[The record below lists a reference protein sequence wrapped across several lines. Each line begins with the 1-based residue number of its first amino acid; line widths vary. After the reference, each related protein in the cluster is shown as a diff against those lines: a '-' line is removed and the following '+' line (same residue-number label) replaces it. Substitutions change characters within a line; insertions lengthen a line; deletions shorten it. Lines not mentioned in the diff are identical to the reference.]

1 MAQRIIVSTK
11 DEVGAIAGI
20 SEALAARGIN
30 IESLDTEGQGEHGML
45 VLTTDDD
52 DGALLA
58 LSAAGYRA
66 VVDDAL
72 VVRLRDEPGALANL
86 AARFRDAGVS
96 IQSMH
101 ILNRHGGHTTI
112 ALAADDPAA
121 ARALTD
127 DDTLI

>member
-1 MAQRIIVSTK
+1 
-11 DEVGAIAGI
+11 
-20 SEALAARGIN
+20 
-30 IESLDTEGQGEHGML
+30 ML
-45 VLTTDDD
+45 VLATDDD